1 MEVGLNSLPDSINP
15 SNFPAKLWRLVN
27 NPAYN
32 AICWDRQGEVIVI
45 DQQLFEKQILS
56 PSAITAGSADSFKTT
71 NFSSFVRQLNLY
83 GFKKADPQQ
92 DLDGKEYQSFYNPNF
107 KRDQPELVARLRRL
121 TVDNKAKLQAG
132 LNIKCRSPS
141 GYQRLYPDG
150 EDRGTSMRRGKCY

>member
-32 AICWDRQGEVIVI
+32 AICWGRQGEVIVI

-56 PSAITAGSADSFKTT
+56 PNAITAGSADSFKTT

-92 DLDGKEYQSFYNPNF
+92 DLDGKEYPSFYNPNF
-107 KRDQPELVARLRRL
+107 KRDQPELVSRLRRL

-141 GYQRLYPDG
+141 GYQRLYRDG